1 MKKKSFYIVLALAA
15 AASGKTVN
23 VSDFGYDPADSTQF
37 IRSAI
42 ESDADTVVFDRQS
55 GPWHA
60 CSMRYVGLKGKTIL
74 FEKGVEVRA
83 KPGEFKP
90 VKGPNI
96 CLFSFFN
103 CTDCVMSGYGATIR
117 MDRDAYDKPP
127 YEHSEHRHI
136 LHLRG
141 VRNFRV

>member
-1 MKKKSFYIVLALAA
+1 MKKSALCIAMALAA
-15 AASGKTVN
+15 AASGKTVK

-96 CLFSFFN
+96 CLS
-103 CTDCVMSGYGATIR
+103 TMDWYRSKGWRSASAGMARATTPAR
-117 MDRDAYDKPP
+117 SANAHKPLNRLP
-127 YEHSEHRHI
+127 DI
-136 LHLRG
+136 
-141 VRNFRV
+141 